1 MQEVTATLMGEL
13 DAVLE
18 NLSLAQHGA
27 FLTRT
32 LEGMIKRYE
41 ATPSQ
46 CATRAERR
54 LFQAEL
60 NTLKETLTQ
69 HQRLRES

>member
-1 MQEVTATLMGEL
+1 MPDATPTLMGQL

-18 NLSLAQHGA
+18 NLTLAQRRA
-27 FLTRT
+27 FLART

-41 ATPSQ
+41 ATPPQ

-60 NTLKETLTQ
+60 DGLKETLTR
-69 HQRLRES
+69 HQRSRES